1 MSLEISR
8 AVLERACRE
17 MIETILLCLPDAY
30 KGTIYRIGKPPELIA
45 ERITSGIIDRK
56 EMAISWGLPSQS
68 DYNPPGKP
76 WLAYRD
82 EQGRVFEA
90 MAWCVETQKS
100 WTSED
105 PANDP
110 RNARGI
116 VDGEV
121 PDYHHME
128 PVLVKRSDL
137 SLNMHSSVEYPRNTE
152 GNMIWEKSDYVVVA
166 VIKIHFQPQT
176 INIGS
181 PEAKV
186 IKKLSRSLGTQL
198 LSYQLRQDS
207 LNVVQQIAKDRLN
220 ACDILADSLRNAIT
234 KSGLVFS
241 LIKQEIGFLREQ
253 WEQMLRDRRNGK
265 NTKVEA
271 IEKLNGLLRGMNGE
285 HGALS
290 KDLIEVQKRFLTLH
304 LPPDKGKNWVA
315 LQIEE
320 RWKELL
326 VDSAISP
333 GEQEEVRQ
341 TLDLLKKSLG
351 FGREPEVV
359 AQYDRISQDVKEEWV
374 RLIYR
379 ENDHFDP
386 SDIEKIINILMHSG
400 IEIPSHIK
408 SGKTLA
414 QLMALGET
422 VKQLEQNTN
431 FLLRQVLNGGT
442 HRGDLGNSQGDPEAM
457 ESGDG
462 VYELPFGVGDG
473 NS

>member
-1 MSLEISR
+1 
-8 AVLERACRE
+8 

-45 ERITSGIIDRK
+45 ERITSGIIDRNG
-56 EMAISWGLPSQS
+56 MVISWGLPSQS
-68 DYNPPGKP
+68 DYNRPGKP

-82 EQGRVFEA
+82 EQGRALEA
-90 MAWCVETQKS
+90 MSWCVETQKS

-110 RNARGI
+110 RDARGI
-116 VDGEV
+116 VDGEE

-137 SLNMHSSVEYPRNTE
+137 SLNMHSCIEYPRNID
-152 GNMIWEKSDYVVVA
+152 GNVIWKNSDYVVVA
-166 VIKIHFQPQT
+166 VIKIHFHPHT
-176 INIGS
+176 IKIGS

-207 LNVVQQIAKDRLN
+207 LNVVQQLAKDRLN

-253 WEQMLRDRRNGK
+253 WEQLLRDHRNER
-265 NTKVEA
+265 NIKVEA
-271 IEKLNGLLRGMNGE
+271 IERLNGLLLSMNGE
-285 HGALS
+285 HGALGE
-290 KDLIEVQKRFLTLH
+290 DLIEVQKRFLTLH
-304 LPPDKGKNWVA
+304 LPPDKGKNWVT

-320 RWKELL
+320 RWKDLL
-326 VDSAISP
+326 AYSSMSP
-333 GEQEEVRQ
+333 EKQAEVWQ
-341 TLDLLKKSLG
+341 TIDLLKQSLG
-351 FGREPEVV
+351 FGREHEVIE
-359 AQYDRISQDVKEEWV
+359 QYDRISEDVKEDWV

-386 SDIEKIINILMHSG
+386 SDIEKIINIL
-400 IEIPSHIK
+400 
-408 SGKTLA
+408 
-414 QLMALGET
+414 
-422 VKQLEQNTN
+422 
-431 FLLRQVLNGGT
+431 T
-442 HRGDLGNSQGDPEAM
+442 H
-457 ESGDG
+457 
-462 VYELPFGVGDG
+462 
-473 NS
+473 

>member
-8 AVLERACRE
+8 AVLERACKE
-17 MIETILLCLPDAY
+17 MIETILFCLPDAF

-45 ERITSGIIDRK
+45 ERITSGIIER
-56 EMAISWGLPSQS
+56 ESMVISWGLPADS

-82 EQGRVFEA
+82 EQDRAREA

-105 PANDP
+105 PASDP

-116 VDGEV
+116 VEGEE

-128 PVLVKRSDL
+128 PVLVRRSDL
-137 SLNMHSSVEYPRNTE
+137 NLNMHSSVAYPRDAD
-152 GNMIWEKSDYVVVA
+152 GNMIWENSEYVVVA
-166 VIKIHFQPQT
+166 VIKIHFQPHT
-176 INIGS
+176 IRIGS
-181 PEAKV
+181 SEAKV

-207 LNVVQQIAKDRLN
+207 LNVVQQLARDRLN

-253 WEQMLRDRRNGK
+253 WEQVLREHHNEK

-271 IEKLNGLLRGMNGE
+271 IERLNSLLLGMNGDN
-285 HGALS
+285 AILRD
-290 KDLIEVQKRFLTLH
+290 DLMEVQNRFLTLQ
-304 LPPDKGKNWVA
+304 LPPDKGRNWVA

-320 RWKELL
+320 RWNELL
-326 VDSAISP
+326 ANGSLSP
-333 GEQEEVRQ
+333 EGQDEVCQ
-341 TLDLLKKSLG
+341 TIDILKKSLG
-351 FGREPEVV
+351 FGREPEVIGI
-359 AQYDRISQDVKEEWV
+359 YNRISEDMKREWV
-374 RLIYR
+374 DLIYR
-379 ENDHFDP
+379 ENDHFDS
-386 SDIEKIINILMHSG
+386 SDIEKIIDILSHSG
-400 IEIPSHIK
+400 MEIPSQAK
-408 SGKTLA
+408 TRKTLA
-414 QLMALGET
+414 HLNALAET

-431 FLLRQVLNGGT
+431 FLLRQVLNGGN
-442 HRGDLGNSQGDPEAM
+442 HNGDVGNSPGATEGAGHEDEI
-457 ESGDG
+457 
-462 VYELPFGVGDG
+462 YELPFAARDD
-473 NS
+473 SK

>member
-1 MSLEISR
+1 
-8 AVLERACRE
+8 
-17 MIETILLCLPDAY
+17 MIETILLCLPNAY

-56 EMAISWGLPSQS
+56 EMVISWGLPSLS
-68 DYNPPGKP
+68 DYNSPGKP

-82 EQGRVFEA
+82 EQDRAFEA

-105 PANDP
+105 PATDT

-116 VDGEV
+116 VEGEE

-137 SLNMHSSVEYPRNTE
+137 SLNMHSSIEYPRNTE

-207 LNVVQQIAKDRLN
+207 LNVVQQLAKDRMN

-253 WEQMLRDRRNGK
+253 WEQMLRDHRNER
-265 NTKVEA
+265 NIKVEA
-271 IEKLNGLLRGMNGE
+271 IEKLNSLLLSMNGE

-290 KDLIEVQKRFLTLH
+290 EDLMEVQKRFLTLH
-304 LPPDKGKNWVA
+304 LPPDKGKNWVV

-320 RWKELL
+320 RWKNLL
-326 VDSAISP
+326 AYSSMPPEKQA
-333 GEQEEVRQ
+333 EVRQ
-341 TLDLLKKSLG
+341 TIDLLKQSLG
-351 FGREPEVV
+351 FGREPQVIQ
-359 AQYDRISQDVKEEWV
+359 QYDRISQDVKEDWV

-386 SDIEKIINILMHSG
+386 SDIEKIINILIHSG
-400 IEIPSHIK
+400 IEIPSQTK

-414 QLMALGET
+414 QLNALAET

-431 FLLRQVLNGGT
+431 FLLRQVLNGGN
-442 HRGDLGNSQGDPEAM
+442 HRGDLGNSNGISEAT
-457 ESGDG
+457 ESGDES
-462 VYELPFGVGDG
+462 YELPFGASDG
-473 NS
+473 PG

>member
-1 MSLEISR
+1 
-8 AVLERACRE
+8 

-56 EMAISWGLPSQS
+56 EMVISWGLPSQS

-82 EQGRVFEA
+82 EQGRAFEA

-116 VDGEV
+116 VDGEE

-137 SLNMHSSVEYPRNTE
+137 SLNMHSFIEYPRNIE

-166 VIKIHFQPQT
+166 VIKIHFQPKT
-176 INIGS
+176 INIDS

-207 LNVVQQIAKDRLN
+207 LNVVQQLAKDRLN

-253 WEQMLRDRRNGK
+253 WEQMLRDHRNER
-265 NTKVEA
+265 NIKVEA
-271 IEKLNGLLRGMNGE
+271 IERLNGLLLSMNGE
-285 HGALS
+285 HGALGE
-290 KDLIEVQKRFLTLH
+290 DLIEVQKRFLTLH

-320 RWKELL
+320 RWKDLFT
-326 VDSAISP
+326 DSAMP
-333 GEQEEVRQ
+333 PEKQAEVWQ
-341 TLDLLKKSLG
+341 TIGLLKQSLG
-351 FGREPEVV
+351 FGREPEVIE
-359 AQYDRISQDVKEEWV
+359 QYDRISEDVKADWV

-386 SDIEKIINILMHSG
+386 SDIEKIINILKHSG
-400 IEIPSHIK
+400 IKIPSQAK

-414 QLMALGET
+414 QLMALAET

-431 FLLRQVLNGGT
+431 FLLRQVLNGGN
-442 HRGDLGNSQGDPEAM
+442 HRGDMGNSHGVSEAM
-457 ESGDG
+457 EPGDEI
-462 VYELPFGVGDG
+462 YDLPFGASDG
-473 NS
+473 SS